1 MKTNLMILAAFL
13 ILGYSGFSSED
24 LIRKPKSGKGSVAFI
39 NAQSAVPAEEIT
51 KAIQKIRSELPFDI
65 KQLKLDYTSPD
76 AMLKS
81 SGSQFAL
88 IIREDNAAPVIL
100 VAPEDHWAV
109 VNVGRVTKPEL
120 ARKEIIRAFAL
131 MCGGGG
137 SQFSASILNVPS
149 LSKLGT
155 ADETLPADFIDLCT
169 AYMAANGVELPVY
182 LSYEDACS
190 EGWAPAPTSDVQKV
204 IWDRVRAIPSKPLKI
219 TFDPAAQKGKVT
231 K

>member
-1 MKTNLMILAAFL
+1 MKTNWMIFAALL
-13 ILGYSGFSSED
+13 ILGYSGLSSDD

-39 NAQSAVPAEEIT
+39 NAQSAVPAGEIT
-51 KAIQKIRSELPFDI
+51 KTIQAIRSELPFDI

-76 AMLKS
+76 DMLKS

-137 SQFSASILNVPS
+137 SQFSGSILNVPS
-149 LSKLGT
+149 LSKLDT

-169 AYMAANGVELPVY
+169 TYMAANGVELPIY

-190 EGWAPAPTSDVQKV
+190 EGWAPQPTNDIQKA
-204 IWDRVRAIPSKPLKI
+204 IWEKVHTPPTKPLKI
-219 TFDPAAQKGKVT
+219 SYDKAAQKPVVK
-231 K
+231 